1 MKQDV
6 IQALE
11 GQVSCYRR
19 LVKLAELQHGH
30 VQQNQTEALL
40 DVLKNRQ
47 MLLDEIM
54 QHERVVGP
62 AKRGWNEFIAGIESN
77 QRDVAQ
83 GLLNET
89 RALLQQIVD
98 ADQNDAMV
106 LQQRKLS
113 LGKQINQAS
122 AARQVNRNYAAAAY
136 GNRNSRMDV
145 QR

>member
-1 MKQDV
+1 MKDDV

-11 GQVSCYRR
+11 GQVNCYRR

-47 MLLDEIM
+47 TLLDEIM
-54 QHERVVGP
+54 RHEQVVGP
-62 AKRGWNEFIAGIESN
+62 VKRGWNEFVAGIESD

-89 RALLQQIVD
+89 RDLLQQIVD
-98 ADQNDAMV
+98 ADQNDALV
-106 LQQRKLS
+106 LQQRKLN

-122 AARQVNRNYAAAAY
+122 AARQVNRTYATAAY

>member
-1 MKQDV
+1 MKHDV

-83 GLLNET
+83 GLMNET
-89 RALLQQIVD
+89 RALLQQIVN

-106 LQQRKLS
+106 LQQRKLN

-122 AARQVNRNYAAAAY
+122 AARQVNRNYATAAY

>member
-1 MKQDV
+1 MKDHV

-19 LVKLAELQHGH
+19 LVKLAELQNGH

-98 ADQNDAMV
+98 ADQN
-106 LQQRKLS
+106 
-113 LGKQINQAS
+113 
-122 AARQVNRNYAAAAY
+122 
-136 GNRNSRMDV
+136 
-145 QR
+145 